1 MHKSQLVRPWHH
13 ATFRFFKKCVSSL
26 DQWGAV
32 VNGLGEKQTS
42 NATHIQF
49 LSSPVY
55 SNQISSCRTS
65 AQIQRNLFPLPPPF
79 FLLALFFGV
88 EHSQS
93 HTHTGKSFLD
103 NYSLPVTLLE
113 YRLAWRTH
121 KTHSLL
127 PGRMSRQMHHHHHHH
142 HYYLSISSAPT
153 YRKPGKDKSLRKENT
168 TRQKWLPTLVS

>member
-1 MHKSQLVRPWHH
+1 MGWGKNKQAMQL
-13 ATFRFFKKCVSSL
+13 TSSFYL
-26 DQWGAV
+26 LLSIVTKFLV
-32 VNGLGEKQTS
+32 VAHPLRYKETS
-42 NATHIQF
+42 
-49 LSSPVY
+49 
-55 SNQISSCRTS
+55 
-65 AQIQRNLFPLPPPF
+65 FPPPPPPPF